1 MSVLKV
7 REGRRGFTLIEL
19 LVVIAIIAILIG
31 LLLPAVQKV
40 REAASRMKC
49 QNNLKQM
56 GTAVHNYAST
66 YGDKLPPLLAQ
77 NGAGYQYGGWLHFT
91 LLPFVEQQ
99 AIYQTGVDYCVA
111 NNTPRGDGATLSNG
125 VKMQIADVPGFRCPS
140 DTTYS
145 GAGASTNSSWS
156 GSSYGANYAVFGST
170 SVTSTTNSSW
180 VARVPQY
187 TIGNIPDGTSNT
199 IMLAEQIAGCLT
211 SGNNARLWTVTW
223 WAPGQYHPMV
233 GYPSGT
239 WAQPPQT
246 GVTVAAGNC
255 EVYRSQALHTGVA
268 NCLIG
273 DGSVRGVN
281 ASITQL
287 TWQYALTPAD
297 GNPMGSNW

>member
-1 MSVLKV
+1 MPVLKV

-40 REAASRMKC
+40 REAAARMKC

-77 NGAGYQYGGWLHFT
+77 RDVNFQYGGWIHFT
-91 LLPFVEQQ
+91 LLPFIEQQ
-99 AIYQTGVDYCVA
+99 AIYTAGVNYCTATPSNNSYSAPVTG
-111 NNTPRGDGATLSNG
+111 TSTGTLQS
-125 VKMQIADVPGFRCPS
+125 VLVPGFQCPS

-145 GAGASTNSSWS
+145 GAGAATNTSWA
-156 GSSYGANYAVFGST
+156 GTSYGANYPLFGATKSG
-170 SVTSTTNSSW
+170 SSY
-180 VARVPQY
+180 VSQY

-199 IMLAEQIAGCLT
+199 IMFAEQVAGCKD
-211 SGNNARLWTVTW
+211 SGGVGHARLWTVAWFQSSPTYW
-223 WAPGQYHPMV
+223 NPMV
-233 GYPSGT
+233 GYGT
-239 WAQPPQT
+239 TTWNQPPQSN
-246 GVTVAAGNC
+246 VTINLQNC
-255 EVYRSQALHTGVA
+255 DPLRSQALHTSTA
-268 NCLIG
+268 NCLVA

-297 GNPMGSNW
+297 GQVMGSNW